1 MLRRRRVALAATA
14 SSVLVAGALTAAALT
29 VTSGTARA
37 AAADQCYGSGS
48 PVSCGWTAN
57 DPVTVDYPTSL
68 GLWATTTP
76 AGLTVTLTYDVTCI
90 NTSGTASTGLKTTT
104 STGSPVTIT
113 IPDTAPSFCTVAAT
127 ATVPG
132 TYATGSSPTPTTT
145 ATATPTPTATLTEA
159 ALNFQV
165 DATSS
170 ATASPTATTTTSSPT
185 TYSNLVTGFGNM
197 CMDDTAHSSAER
209 TAVSIWRCNDTDPA
223 QNFSYWGSELRT
235 NGLCVNVKGNGKSGS
250 KLILWQCNGAANEI
264 FIRKGSEWVEK
275 ADNYKL
281 CIDDPAYSTRGGTQL
296 MVYTCNNGSNQ
307 HWSKP

>member
-14 SSVLVAGALTAAALT
+14 SSVLVAGGLTAAALT

-37 AAADQCYGSGS
+37 ATADQCDGTGS

-132 TYATGSSPTPTTT
+132 TYAT
-145 ATATPTPTATLTEA
+145 
-159 ALNFQV
+159 
-165 DATSS
+165 
-170 ATASPTATTTTSSPT
+170 
-185 TYSNLVTGFGNM
+185 
-197 CMDDTAHSSAER
+197 
-209 TAVSIWRCNDTDPA
+209 
-223 QNFSYWGSELRT
+223 
-235 NGLCVNVKGNGKSGS
+235 
-250 KLILWQCNGAANEI
+250 
-264 FIRKGSEWVEK
+264 
-275 ADNYKL
+275 
-281 CIDDPAYSTRGGTQL
+281 
-296 MVYTCNNGSNQ
+296 
-307 HWSKP
+307 